1 MAASASHAH
10 VSSSQG
16 NPLAR
21 AHFRTLGVPQP
32 AEKAQGHPM
41 NPMSGASLL
50 SKILSEKF
58 EKFRHCVSS
67 DSIFERK
74 EAPLIGFMMCLC
86 DFSAGWETPKIL
98 KRARA
103 SGFPKDEDTCAFAFK
118 NGHLEDLQ

>member
-1 MAASASHAH
+1 MEANAH

-21 AHFRTLGVPQP
+21 AHFRILGVLQP
-32 AEKAQGHPM
+32 AEKAQRHPM

-58 EKFRHCVSS
+58 EKFRLCVSS
-67 DSIFERK
+67 YTQSQSKLFESK

-86 DFSAGWETPKIL
+86 AFSASWETPKIL
-98 KRARA
+98 KWARA
-103 SGFPKDEDTCAFAFK
+103 SGFPWD
-118 NGHLEDLQ
+118 